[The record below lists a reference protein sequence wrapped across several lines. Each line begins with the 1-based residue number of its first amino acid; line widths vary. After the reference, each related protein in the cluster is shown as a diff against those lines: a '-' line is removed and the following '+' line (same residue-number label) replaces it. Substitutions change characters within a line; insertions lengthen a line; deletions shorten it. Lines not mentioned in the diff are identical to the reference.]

1 MDLLQGGVQSDVKD
15 VVVHPLVLLSV
26 VDHFNRVAKDSNKRV
41 VGVLLGTREGDTAD
55 ITNSFAVPFEENQNK
70 PTVWFL
76 DHNFLD
82 TMYWMFK
89 KVNTRQHILGF
100 YSTGPKIKEND
111 LKIAALF
118 RRFCATEPVF
128 VIIDVRPDVEGMP
141 VTAYLAKDEMET
153 EGKEITKVFKHI
165 PSRIEAEEAEG
176 VGVEHLLRDIN
187 DPSTSTLAASIRGKI
202 KGLAGLANRLAE
214 ITRYVELIQSQTI
227 PVNNQIIY
235 NLQDIF
241 NLLPNL
247 NVEELIKSLL
257 TKTNDIHHSIYIS
270 SLTRS
275 VIALHNLL
283 NNLLKFADVDAV
295 LDRKAGIDMAPA
307 SNPSGVTSPKAGA
320 DGGESTDSKKE

>member
-1 MDLLQGGVQSDVKD
+1 MSSIDLIKASNLSSDMGD

-26 VDHFNRVAKDSNKRV
+26 VDHFNRVAKGANKRV

-55 ITNSFAVPFEENQNK
+55 ITNSFAVPFEENKDK

-89 KVNTRQHILGF
+89 KVNTRQNILGF
-100 YSTGPKIKEND
+100 YSTGPRIKEND
-111 LKIAALF
+111 LKIASLF
-118 RRFCATEPVF
+118 RQFCASEPVF
-128 VIIDVRPDVEGMP
+128 VIIDVRADMEGQP
-141 VTAYLAKDEMET
+141 VVAYLAKDEMET
-153 EGKEITKVFKHI
+153 EGKEISKVFKHI
-165 PSRIEAEEAEG
+165 PSRIEATEEEG

-202 KGLAGLANRLAE
+202 KGLAGLSNRLAE
-214 ITRYVELIQSQTI
+214 ITAYMDLVKAGTI

-235 NLQDIF
+235 NLQDVF

-247 NVEELIKSLL
+247 NVEGLIKSLL
-257 TKTNDIHHSIYIS
+257 TKTNDMHHSIYIS
-270 SLTRS
+270 SLVRS

-283 NNLLKFADVDAV
+283 NNLLKFSDVDDV
-295 LDRKAGIDMAPA
+295 LDRKAGVDVAQ
-307 SNPSGVTSPKAGA
+307 PSKLVKTEA
-320 DGGESTDSKKE
+320 KENETKE